1 MSPGNSSQKISVK
14 LQNEDGADEDLEP
27 GYMKGH
33 GDYGDDGSD
42 DDSLDHDWYAEQ
54 CPGMIIVEMY
64 GFRFAIWFPQLVHRL
79 IDSFWESVCH
89 E

>member
-1 MSPGNSSQKISVK
+1 MRYILEKPEAVAMSPGNSSQKISVK

-64 GFRFAIWFPQLVHRL
+64 GFRFAI
-79 IDSFWESVCH
+79 
-89 E
+89 